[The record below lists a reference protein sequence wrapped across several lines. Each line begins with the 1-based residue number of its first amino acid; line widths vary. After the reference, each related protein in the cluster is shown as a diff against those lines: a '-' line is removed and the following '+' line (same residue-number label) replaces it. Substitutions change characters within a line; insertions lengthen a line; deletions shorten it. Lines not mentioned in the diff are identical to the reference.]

1 MVIIHGNEF
10 VYFLTDIEAKQN
22 TVCLNSWK
30 DSRQNRC
37 AILPLCKICQFS
49 VKVVIFFAD
58 QEVNPASESVNTS
71 GSLPSFDNQVWGL
84 ALYKKSSVLNLET
97 SAIHHRR
104 GAFKTG

>member
-1 MVIIHGNEF
+1 M
-10 VYFLTDIEAKQN
+10 K
-22 TVCLNSWK
+22 LNK
-30 DSRQNRC
+30 IQF
-37 AILPLCKICQFS
+37 ALILEKILDRIGVPYCLCKICQFS